1 MPAYNVPI
9 FPAGDAAILSAS
21 DGSASLLSMH
31 KIRLGCLM
39 CWRTRIL
46 GISYDPENADVTA
59 ILGGLF
65 PIMAAPSEASF
76 KQLRES
82 YIRVVKPS

>member
-1 MPAYNVPI
+1 
-9 FPAGDAAILSAS
+9 
-21 DGSASLLSMH
+21 
-31 KIRLGCLM
+31 M